1 MQNKKINAD
10 FSAIDYLIK
19 EELEKDT
26 FPGVVLGIVSDKKV
40 FYKKAF
46 GLAQCEGV
54 KRKMKTETVFGLA
67 SLTKVVA
74 TTSAVMK
81 LIEEGKVNLW
91 DYIKEYF
98 PEIPEDK
105 KDLTIY
111 HLLTHSSGYQ
121 AIVELWKK
129 DMSYEEKINYIMN
142 LELENEIGELVNYSD
157 PNFILLGELVN
168 RVTGKNLHQY
178 TQEKIYSPL
187 TMKNTAFNPLDNLSE
202 LNKNDFA
209 ATEYCNYRDRM
220 VVAEVH
226 DENSYSLGG
235 ISGHAGLFSNI
246 DDLNKFVM
254 MLLNKGEF
262 EGNKI
267 FSELTINTMIQNW
280 TNNLNQNRA
289 LGWDLRDNFR
299 SSGGV
304 LFSKKAFGHTGFTGT
319 SIWIDPDIKVGV
331 ILLTNRVHPTRENR
345 QIISLRPRLHNLI
358 SATLNKLDLIEVV

>member
-1 MQNKKINAD
+1 MKNKKVNAD
-10 FSAIDYLIK
+10 FSAIDNLIK
-19 EELEKDT
+19 KELEKGT
-26 FPGVVLGIVSDKKV
+26 FPGAVLGIVSDKEV

-46 GLAQCEGV
+46 GLAQKEKV
-54 KRKMKTETVFGLA
+54 KRKMTKETVFGLA
-67 SLTKVVA
+67 SLTKVIA
-74 TTSAVMK
+74 TTSAIMK
-81 LIEEGKVNLW
+81 LIEEGKINLW
-91 DYIKEYF
+91 DYLKEYF
-98 PEIPEDK
+98 PKIPDDK

-129 DMSYEEKINYIMN
+129 NMSYEEKINYILN
-142 LELENEIGELVNYSD
+142 LELENGIGELVNYSD
-157 PNFILLGELVN
+157 PNFILLGELIK
-168 RVTGKNLHQY
+168 RASGKNLHEY
-178 TQEKIYSPL
+178 TKEKIFSPL
-187 TMKNTAFNPLDNLSE
+187 TMKNTAFNPLENLSKLSKE
-202 LNKNDFA
+202 DFA
-209 ATEYCNYRDRM
+209 ATEYCSFRNRM

-246 DDLNKFVM
+246 NDLNKFVM

-267 FSELTINTMIQNW
+267 FSELTINTMIKNW

-299 SSGGV
+299 SSGGI

-319 SIWIDPDIKVGV
+319 SIWIDPEIKVGV
-331 ILLTNRVHPTRENR
+331 ILLTNRVHPTRKNR
-345 QIISLRPRLHNLI
+345 EIISLRPRLHNLI
-358 SATLNKLDLIEVV
+358 AATLNKLDLIEVV